1 MSQPSI
7 PCVVRAQAMPE
18 GTWGVPAVIVGGGSC
33 GLTAAVGLRQA
44 GIDCVVLERDAVA
57 TGSTALSSGF
67 IPAAQTRLQKSLGIA
82 DSHER
87 LIDDVMNKAHGQ
99 APRPLVQAYVQA
111 VTEAIDL
118 LEHKGLPF
126 EIVDGFLYPGHS
138 VRRMHTMPEKTGA
151 TFMTRLEQLAGA
163 QGVDVLTEALV
174 TELWVDDTDRVLGV
188 GYRRPDGQLEHLACQ
203 VLLLACNGFGGNAQM
218 VRELLPEMAE
228 AVFAG
233 HQGNDGT
240 AIHWGRQLGLR
251 MADLDAYQG
260 HGSWVT
266 PQGALMTWAFIMEG
280 GVQVNAQGRRFN
292 DETGGY
298 SEAAVHVL
306 AQPGGVAWNVFD
318 APLLELLRGFPDFR
332 DAEAAGA
339 LRTAPHV
346 NRLAELIGCDA
357 AVLQATLDEVAPGR
371 TDAWGRSFK
380 RSLQP
385 PYHAIKVTGALFHT
399 QGGLD
404 IDTQTRV
411 LRSDGRPMPNLFAA
425 GGAARG
431 VSGRGADGYLAGNG
445 LLSAVG
451 GGWLAAG
458 VMVQELKRL
467 SGRTG

>member
-1 MSQPSI
+1 MNQPATA
-7 PCVVRAQAMPE
+7 PCVVRAPAMPD
-18 GTWGVPAVIVGGGSC
+18 GTMQVPVVIVGGGSC
-33 GLTAAVGLRQA
+33 GLSAAIGLREA
-44 GIDCVVLERDAVA
+44 GVDCVVLERDAMA
-57 TGSTALSSGF
+57 SGSTALSSGF

-82 DSHER
+82 DSHEL
-87 LIDDVMNKAHGQ
+87 LIEDVMNKAHGQ
-99 APRPLVQAYVQA
+99 APRPLVKAYVEA
-111 VTEAIDL
+111 VTEAIDV

-138 VRRMHTMPEKTGA
+138 VLRMHTMPEKTGA
-151 TFMTRLEQLAGA
+151 TFMTRLEQLASRE
-163 QGVDVLTEALV
+163 GVDILTEALV
-174 TELWVDDTDRVLGV
+174 TQLWVDAQDRVLGV

-203 VLLLACNGFGGNAQM
+203 FLLLACNGYGGNSQM
-218 VRELLPEMAE
+218 VRELLPEMGD

-240 AIHWGRQLGLR
+240 AIQWGRQLGLR

-280 GVQVNAQGRRFN
+280 GVQVNALGRRFN

-306 AQPGGVAWNVFD
+306 AQPGGVAWNLFD

-332 DAEAAGA
+332 DAESAGA
-339 LRTAPHV
+339 LRTAADVPA
-346 NRLAELIGCDA
+346 LAALIGCDPA
-357 AVLQATLDEVAPGR
+357 ALQATLDEIRPGHTDRLGRRFSRALVAPYF
-371 TDAWGRSFK
+371 AV
-380 RSLQP
+380 
-385 PYHAIKVTGALFHT
+385 KVTGALFHT
-399 QGGLD
+399 QGGLEVD
-404 IDTQTRV
+404 ARCRVINQQGQPID
-411 LRSDGRPMPNLFAA
+411 NLYAA

-431 VSGRGADGYLAGNG
+431 VSGRGADGYMAGNG

-458 VMVQELKRL
+458 DIAARL
-467 SGRTG
+467 GAP